1 METYT
6 FKCKNCGATKYKKEG
21 ETYTCLYCGYSEE
34 VHFNADGSLNSV
46 TEQKDESNVLVQEP
60 ESKSDSEKA
69 NIKEPEKKS
78 FLSRLISAIFNSDLV
93 ELIIYFLFGYLG
105 IKHFV
110 EGQVVLGIIY
120 IFTFGLFG
128 IGYVIDV
135 ISQFIKYIS
144 RFINTIVKG

>member
-1 METYT
+1 M
-6 FKCKNCGATKYKKEG
+6 
-21 ETYTCLYCGYSEE
+21 
-34 VHFNADGSLNSV
+34 
-46 TEQKDESNVLVQEP
+46 VQEP
-60 ESKSDSEKA
+60 ESKSDSEKV
-69 NIKEPEKKS
+69 NIKEPENKS
-78 FLSRLISAIFNSDLV
+78 FLSRLISALFNGDLV
-93 ELIIYFLFGYLG
+93 KLIVYFLFGYLG
-105 IKHFV
+105 IKCFV